1 MKQVSKLSTNQP
13 RRRPPATTPEAREN
27 QMISL
32 AMDLVEKRLLDG
44 SATSQETTH
53 FLKLASTK
61 ERLEKEELERKIEL
75 LSAKTESIKSGKVVE
90 ELYKEA
96 LNAMKRYSGNRGDDE
111 SA

>member
-1 MKQVSKLSTNQP
+1 
-13 RRRPPATTPEAREN
+13 
-27 QMISL
+27 MISL